1 MNGSSKAPE
10 SSPEIADTS
19 TNTSAVQPAKDKSSI
34 VKENRAAGNKRKHEK
49 ANKMAKEAKAKQN
62 VEKKLLDRMCA
73 RADRERQH
81 MGAVV
86 GFSNTETD
94 SDEDSVTTG
103 LLVPCDMETDTPPGL
118 LFTLNPSPEK
128 GIGAFANQDIQKGT
142 DILVEE
148 AIMRGKAQWLFD
160 EALFKALGEDKKHRI
175 MSLYSRCHCNLIPCL
190 ETPFMKIWSTNAYQL
205 PVGPMLYEIASR
217 FNHAC
222 LPNCARG
229 FSKENHM
236 VFRTARDIKRGEEL
250 TFNYVLV
257 LRSDEYRLDFFRHAF
272 NSTCDCDCCQGR
284 EHYTEYVIDKS
295 HLPNGVET
303 KFPALGVYNDEEQKA
318 QDRVENWHM
327 GIEATMSQIHANMLE
342 YLETLVE
349 AGDECM
355 LTSQC
360 RELLVDE
367 ALDAIG
373 NFLAENNVYG
383 LDDAVLQSY
392 LAKIKRFMLAQTEA
406 YYLTVLQSFSK
417 FVD

>member
-1 MNGSSKAPE
+1 MRGNPTKMNGCTKAPIADKSSK
-10 SSPEIADTS
+10 
-19 TNTSAVQPAKDKSSI
+19 TSAAQPAKDKFSI
-34 VKENRAAGNKRKHEK
+34 VKENRAARNKRKHEK

-62 VEKKLLDRMCA
+62 VEKKLLDKMCA
-73 RADRERQH
+73 WADRERQH
-81 MGAVV
+81 MGAGV
-86 GFSNTETD
+86 GSSNTETD

-103 LLVPCDMETDTPPGL
+103 LLVPCDVESERRVNLADTPPGL

-128 GIGAFANQDIQKGT
+128 GIGAFANQDIKKGT

-160 EALFKALGEDKKHRI
+160 EALFKALAEDKKHRI
-175 MSLYSRCHCNLIPCL
+175 MSLYSRCHCNSIPCL
-190 ETPFMKIWSTNAYQL
+190 ETPFMKVWSTNAYHS

-222 LPNCARG
+222 LANCARG

-250 TFNYVLV
+250 TVNYVLV
-257 LRSDEYRLDFFRHAF
+257 LRSDEYRAG
-272 NSTCDCDCCQGR
+272 NTTQNTCQA
-284 EHYTEYVIDKS
+284 

-303 KFPALGVYNDEEQKA
+303 KIPALGLYNDEELKA

-355 LTSQC
+355 LTSQY

-373 NFLAENNVYG
+373 NFLGENNVYG

-392 LAKIKRFMLAQTEA
+392 IAKIKRFMLAQTEA
-406 YYLTVLQSFSK
+406 YYLTVLQRFSK